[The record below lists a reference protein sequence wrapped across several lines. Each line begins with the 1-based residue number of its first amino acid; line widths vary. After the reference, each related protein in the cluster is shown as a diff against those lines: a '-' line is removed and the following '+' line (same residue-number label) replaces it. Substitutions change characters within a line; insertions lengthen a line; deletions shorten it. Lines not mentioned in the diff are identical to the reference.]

1 MHAPDG
7 SCRKPAGAR
16 APVTGGTGGHRAR
29 YQRPTAGVAAARPQA
44 DPAVGGGACPPAG
57 IGAAPM
63 GGARRRRDAA
73 GRRAGRADT
82 PPPAAEG
89 WRARGR
95 GLPARAR
102 AMATARPMAARRAL
116 RGRRRAEWVGNGTT
130 GRGRKPRR
138 GRALDAGPR
147 ERALLLPYGSARDRR
162 DRPGGVPNAADW
174 PIFAQKPFLLRKR
187 SASCASNYSQKI
199 GFCAS
204 PKRKLGG
211 GPTTLLGGAFPSPV
225 AADRRPERLQFALDK
240 VTFTVI

>member
-29 YQRPTAGVAAARPQA
+29 APRPTAEVAAARPQA
-44 DPAVGGGACPPAG
+44 NPDVGGGACPPAG
-57 IGAAPM
+57 IGPPPWRGAPQP
-63 GGARRRRDAA
+63 
-73 GRRAGRADT
+73 GRRGPPGGVGRLAVSLPCMRD
-82 PPPAAEG
+82 G
-89 WRARGR
+89 GRCGRGR
-95 GLPARAR
+95 GAAARM
-102 AMATARPMAARRAL
+102 MATARPIHRRRPP

-130 GRGRKPRR
+130 GRGRNPRR

-211 GPTTLLGGAFPSPV
+211 GPTTLLGGRFPSPSLPIV
-225 AADRRPERLQFALDK
+225 DLSVYNLHLTR
-240 VTFTVI
+240 